1 MAPAAASIVARL
13 ELMFE
18 QYQLHESVLN
28 ALRERNITTPTPV
41 QSAALPHAL
50 AGGDVLGQARTGTGK
65 TLAFAIPI
73 AQRLAA
79 NNERGR
85 APRAF
90 VLAPTREL
98 ALQVAGEL
106 AWVASHLD
114 ITTVYG
120 GTGYATQASSL
131 KRGTDVVV
139 ATPGRAID
147 YLDRGVLDL
156 SQVEIAVLDEADEML
171 SMGFEEDVEKL
182 LGATSAERQT
192 LLFSA
197 TLPAWAKQLSE
208 HHLRQPL
215 TVNVVREEAVGYHE
229 LAIET
234 SLASRQTV
242 LADVLHAHGGARSIV
257 FGHTKAETDKLA
269 QFLTQNGIPS
279 ESIHGD
285 LNQAQRERAV
295 ERLRSG
301 QVKVLVGTDV
311 AARGLDIPEV
321 DLVVH
326 YRLPTDP
333 SSYQH
338 RSGRTGRAGRSGK
351 VVIFHGPRERSAL
364 GRLERAVK
372 RQFDHV
378 VPPRPEEVQDAK
390 LESLLARIDGQPE
403 EDRDTWRGVAQ
414 RWISQGNE
422 QAVAG
427 LLAIALGGKPAPRSM
442 LTGEEGWITLAI
454 RGRPVR
460 VPQVLRLLKES
471 GAGEIGRIAEAGGAG
486 ALADVRPGD
495 EEKLIGVQAAGM
507 EIVRATSVPKSVTD
521 GGGERSQR
529 PRRESRGARASGS
542 RR

>member
-1 MAPAAASIVARL
+1 
-13 ELMFE
+13 MFE
-18 QYQLHESVLN
+18 QYGLDERVLK
-28 ALRERNITTPTPV
+28 ALSDRNITTPTPV
-41 QSAALPHAL
+41 QAAALPHAL

-65 TLAFAIPI
+65 TLAFALPI
-73 AQRLAA
+73 AQRLEADRT
-79 NNERGR
+79 RGR

-106 AWVASHLD
+106 SWVAAHLD
-114 ITTVYG
+114 VTTVYG
-120 GTGYATQASSL
+120 GTGYGTQASSL

-147 YLDRGVLDL
+147 YLERGILDL
-156 SQVEIAVLDEADEML
+156 SSVQVAVLDEADEML

-197 TLPAWAKQLSE
+197 TLPAWAKRLSE
-208 HHLRQPL
+208 RHLRDPL

-229 LAIET
+229 LAIES
-234 SLASRQTV
+234 SLGSRQTV

-257 FGHTKAETDKLA
+257 FSHTKAETDKLA
-269 QFLTQNGIPS
+269 QALTQAGIPA

-301 QVKVLVGTDV
+301 LVKVLVGTDV
-311 AARGLDIPEV
+311 AARGLDIPAV

-326 YRLPTDP
+326 YRIPTDP

-351 VVIFHGPRERSAL
+351 VVVFYGPRERSAL
-364 GRLERAVK
+364 ARLEKAV
-372 RQFDHV
+372 RRRFDHV
-378 VPPRPEEVQDAK
+378 APPRPEEVQDAK
-390 LESLLARIDGQPE
+390 LESVLAQIEDQPE
-403 EDRDTWRGVAQ
+403 EDREAWLGVAQ
-414 RWISQGNE
+414 RWLAQGNE
-422 QAVAG
+422 KAIAG
-427 LLAIALGGKPAPRSM
+427 LLALALGGKPAQRSL
-442 LTGEEGWITLAI
+442 LTGEEGWITLHVK
-454 RGRPVR
+454 GRPLR
-460 VPQVLRLLKES
+460 VPQVMRLLKES
-471 GAGEIGRIAEAGGAG
+471 GAKEVGRIAEAGGAG
-486 ALADVRPGD
+486 ALADVRPED
-495 EEKLIGVQAAGM
+495 ESRLVGSQTDGIEVI
-507 EIVRATSVPKSVTD
+507 RAVSVPRLEQNDRGGKSRSRKD
-521 GGGERSQR
+521 G
-529 PRRESRGARASGS
+529 RGARASGGS